1 MIFTQR
7 RSRLLLLGTAL
18 TLNVSACK
26 IKNPEANLQEAVTPA
41 PERCVALR
49 GNGTHIVAHV
59 MGLARLLPEWGEI
72 HAFAGGSSSTIT
84 TFLYESMALNPAV
97 KSLEGK
103 PKASALALLM
113 KSTIG
118 YATQVAAE
126 PEWKALLSFQ
136 SLAARLQE
144 KGIFDLAQ
152 TDHKKLASD
161 LRIILASDEFRDL
174 VNPEVLRM
182 LQPLSGNDQ
191 NFARNVKEVQKAA
204 ISLVNLDAEDS
215 DVFFRPGIVNFSKFI
230 ELIGRV
236 ADFYAG
242 YGHRQQDM
250 PSFLKDC
257 ATGTEG
263 KLWSEISAS
272 KTVKGTCGER
282 LTAMIKDW
290 RANWYENS
298 KQRINDLPGLA
309 TKSIT
314 ITSVVKEPSAIQK
327 LQDYEKLYKAS
338 KPRRMDFNFEDVR
351 FGYWISRGLKQD
363 LVESWSRSS
372 DDWKAKKAVSLGS
385 NSTWR
390 QILEKS
396 PQEPSLGKYTTFEGN
411 EHLAGALSLGGWAD
425 LHPVQILK
433 AAGCQDVIYLT
444 RRTDETVFISKGPP
458 FEGRKAS
465 GLAEILGMDKAGFD
479 RIYSLDNPRSAFS
492 SALRAA
498 DGVWCTDW
506 NKFSAFEQ
514 TGIAMDAW
522 NSPLIRNS
530 KKSRYELNTERSTSN
545 IRGCNSAK

>member
-1 MIFTQR
+1 
-7 RSRLLLLGTAL
+7 
-18 TLNVSACK
+18 
-26 IKNPEANLQEAVTPA
+26 
-41 PERCVALR
+41 
-49 GNGTHIVAHV
+49 

-72 HAFAGGSSSTIT
+72 DAFAGGSSATIT
-84 TFLYESMALNPAV
+84 TFLYESMSLNPAV
-97 KSLEGK
+97 KSLDGK

-118 YATQVAAE
+118 YASQVAAE
-126 PEWKALLSFQ
+126 PEWTALLSFKN
-136 SLAARLQE
+136 LAEKLQE
-144 KGIFDLAQ
+144 KGVFDLIH
-152 TDHKKLASD
+152 TDHKQVASN
-161 LRIILASDEFRDL
+161 LRAVLGSNEFKEL
-174 VNPEVLRM
+174 VNPEIFRM
-182 LQPLSGNDQ
+182 LQPLGGNDQ
-191 NFARNVKEVQKAA
+191 SFARNVREVQKAA

-215 DVFFRPGIVNFSKFI
+215 DVFFRPGIINFAKFI

-242 YGHRQQDM
+242 YGHTQPDM

-272 KTVKGTCGER
+272 TTSKGTCGER

-290 RANWYENS
+290 RANRSENS
-298 KQRINDLPGLA
+298 KHRIHDLPGLA

-314 ITSVVKEPSAIQK
+314 ITSVVKEPAAIKK
-327 LQDYEKLYKAS
+327 LERYDELYRAS
-338 KPRRMDFNFEDVR
+338 KPRRLEFNFDDVR
-351 FGYWISRGLKQD
+351 FGYWISRGLKQN
-363 LVESWSRSS
+363 LVESWARSS

-385 NSTWR
+385 KSTWR

-396 PQEPSLGKYTTFEGN
+396 PQEPSLGKYTSFESN
-411 EHLAGALSLGGWAD
+411 EHLAGAASLGGWAD

-458 FEGRKAS
+458 FEGRNPS
-465 GLAEILGMDKAGFD
+465 GLAELLGMDKAGFEN
-479 RIYSLDNPRSAFS
+479 IYSLDNPSSAFS
-492 SALRAA
+492 SALRSA

-514 TGIAMDAW
+514 TGIALDSW
-522 NSPLIRNS
+522 NAPLLT
-530 KKSRYELNTERSTSN
+530 KSSRLPKMSASQSGK
-545 IRGCNSAK
+545 IRGCR

>member
-7 RSRLLLLGTAL
+7 RSILLLLGIAL
-18 TLNVSACK
+18 TLIVSTCK
-26 IKNPEANLQEAVTPA
+26 IKNPDASLQEAVTTSA
-41 PERCVALR
+41 ERCVALR

-72 HAFAGGSSSTIT
+72 HGFAGGSSATIT
-84 TFLYESMALNPAV
+84 TFLYESMSLNPAV
-97 KSLEGK
+97 KALDGK

-161 LRIILASDEFRDL
+161 LRAILGSDEFRDL

-182 LQPLSGNDQ
+182 LQPLSANDQ

-204 ISLVNLDAEDS
+204 VSLVNLDAEDS
-215 DVFFRPGIVNFSKFI
+215 DVFFRPGIVNFSKFV

-242 YGHRQQDM
+242 YGRKQADM
-250 PSFLKDC
+250 ASFLNDC
-257 ATGTEG
+257 SAGTDDR
-263 KLWSEISAS
+263 LWSELSTKA
-272 KTVKGTCGER
+272 TAKGTCGER
-282 LTAMIKDW
+282 FTAIIKDW
-290 RANWYENS
+290 RANRSEKS
-298 KQRINDLPGLA
+298 THRVDDLPGLA

-314 ITSVVKEPSAIQK
+314 ITSVVKEPSAMKK
-327 LQDYEKLYKAS
+327 LQDYETLYKAS

-363 LVESWSRSS
+363 LVESWTRSS
-372 DDWKAKKAVSLGS
+372 DDWKAKKAINLGS

-396 PQEPSLGKYTTFEGN
+396 PQEPSLGKYTSFESN

-465 GLAEILGMDKAGFD
+465 GLAEILGMDKAGFEA
-479 RIYSLDNPRSAFS
+479 IYSLDNPRSAFS

-522 NSPLIRNS
+522 NSPLI
-530 KKSRYELNTERSTSN
+530 TEDARLPALSASTPPTVK
-545 IRGCNSAK
+545 IRGCQ

>member
-1 MIFTQR
+1 MTPRSLFKIF
-7 RSRLLLLGTAL
+7 LPLAFLA
-18 TLNVSACK
+18 TLSCK
-26 IKNPEANLQEAVTPA
+26 AKNPDATLQDMMTAT

-72 HAFAGGSSSTIT
+72 HAFAGGSSATIT

-103 PKASALALLM
+103 AKATALALLM

-118 YATQVAAE
+118 YANQVAAE
-126 PEWKALLSFQ
+126 PEWRALLSFQ
-136 SLAARLQE
+136 SLAERLQE
-144 KGIFDLAQ
+144 KGIFDLTQ

-161 LRIILASDEFRDL
+161 LRAILASPEFRDL
-174 VNPEVLRM
+174 VNPDVLRM
-182 LQPLSGNDQ
+182 LQPLNGNEQ
-191 NFARNVKEVQKAA
+191 GFVRNIKEVQKAA

-215 DVFFRPGIVNFSKFI
+215 DVFFRAGIVNFSKFI

-242 YGHRQQDM
+242 YGHKQADM
-250 PSFLKDC
+250 ASFLKNC
-257 ATGTEG
+257 SLGTDD
-263 KLWSEISAS
+263 KLWSELST
-272 KTVKGTCGER
+272 KTTVKGSCGER
-282 LTAMIKDW
+282 FTAMIKNW
-290 RANWYENS
+290 RANRSENS
-298 KQRINDLPGLA
+298 KHRIDDLPGLA

-314 ITSVVKEPSAIQK
+314 ITSVVKEPSAIKK
-327 LQDYEKLYKAS
+327 LQDYEKLYNAS
-338 KPRRMDFNFEDVR
+338 KPRRMDFNFDDVR

-363 LVESWSRSS
+363 LVDSWTRSS
-372 DDWKAKKAVSLGS
+372 DDRKAKKSISLGS
-385 NSTWR
+385 KSTWR

-433 AAGCQDVIYLT
+433 AAGCRDVIYLT

-458 FEGRKAS
+458 FDGRKPS
-465 GLAEILGMDKAGFD
+465 GLAEILGMDQAGFEG
-479 RIYSLDNPRSAFS
+479 IYSLDNPRSAFS

-514 TGIAMDAW
+514 TGIAMDSW
-522 NSPLIRNS
+522 NAPLITKDARLATLS
-530 KKSRYELNTERSTSN
+530 ASSPHTGN
-545 IRGCNSAK
+545 IRGCQ

>member
-1 MIFTQR
+1 MMPGSIYKTI
-7 RSRLLLLGTAL
+7 LPLILTA
-18 TLNVSACK
+18 TLSCK
-26 IKNPEANLQEAVTPA
+26 SKNPDSGLQEAVTSA

-118 YATQVAAE
+118 YAIQVAAE

-136 SLAARLQE
+136 SLAERLQE
-144 KGIFDLAQ
+144 KGIFDLAL
-152 TDHKKLASD
+152 TDHKKLAAD
-161 LRIILASDEFRDL
+161 LRAILGSAEFRDL
-174 VNPEVLRM
+174 VNPEALRM
-182 LQPLSGNDQ
+182 LQPSSGNDE

-230 ELIGRV
+230 KLIGRV
-236 ADFYAG
+236 ADFYAS
-242 YGHRQQDM
+242 YGQKQSDM
-250 PSFLKDC
+250 TSFLKDC
-257 ATGTEG
+257 SAGTDD
-263 KLWSEISAS
+263 KLWSELST
-272 KTVKGTCGER
+272 KTTAKGTCGER
-282 LTAMIKDW
+282 FTAMIKDW
-290 RANWYENS
+290 RANRSENS
-298 KQRINDLPGLA
+298 KHRIDDLPGLA

-314 ITSVVKEPSAIQK
+314 ITSVVKEPSAIKK
-327 LQDYEKLYKAS
+327 LQDYEKLYNAS

-351 FGYWISRGLKQD
+351 FGYWVSRGVKQD
-363 LVESWSRSS
+363 LVESWARSS
-372 DDWKAKKAVSLGS
+372 DDWKAKKSISLGS
-385 NSTWR
+385 KSTWR

-425 LHPVQILK
+425 LHPVQVLK

-444 RRTDETVFISKGPP
+444 RKTDETVFISKGPP
-458 FEGRKAS
+458 FENRKPS
-465 GLAEILGMDKAGFD
+465 GLAELLGMDRSGFEG
-479 RIYSLDNPRSAFS
+479 IYSLDNPSSAFS

-522 NSPLIRNS
+522 NSPLIINNPRLANLS
-530 KKSRYELNTERSTSN
+530 VSSPATGS
-545 IRGCNSAK
+545 IRGCK